1 MKLNTFALASAIA
14 FASLSTANACET
26 VMGGCTKEQTHDTS
40 SHMKSQIVNQ
50 VTHPVAAAPT
60 QASSANKAKGSAKQG
75 NGSGNLI
82 QAINKTV
89 LK

>member
-1 MKLNTFALASAIA
+1 MKLNTFTLVFAIT

-26 VMGGCTKEQTHDTS
+26 VMGGCAKVETHDTS

-50 VTHPVAAAPT
+50 VTHPVAVPA
-60 QASSANKAKGSAKQG
+60 QANSANKTKSNSKQAK
-75 NGSGNLI
+75 GSGNLI

>member
-1 MKLNTFALASAIA
+1 MKLNTFTLIIAITLAA
-14 FASLSTANACET
+14 LSTANACEKT
-26 VMGGCTKEQTHDTS
+26 VMGGCVVVETHDTS

-50 VTHPVAAAPT
+50 VTHSTAVPA
-60 QASSANKAKGSAKQG
+60 QANSATKTNSSPKQARGSA
-75 NGSGNLI
+75 SLI

>member
-1 MKLNTFALASAIA
+1 MKFNTLALVSAL
-14 FASLSTANACET
+14 FVASLSTANACET

-50 VTHPVAAAPT
+50 VTHPAPAPV
-60 QASSANKAKGSAKQG
+60 QASNANKTKTNAKQG

>member
-1 MKLNTFALASAIA
+1 MKLNTFVLVSTIA

-50 VTHPVAAAPT
+50 VTHPEATPT
-60 QASSANKAKGSAKQG
+60 QASGASKTKSNAKQG

>member
-1 MKLNTFALASAIA
+1 MKLNTFALV
-14 FASLSTANACET
+14 FAVTFATLSTANACET
-26 VMGGCTKEQTHDTS
+26 VMGGCPKVETHDTS

-50 VTHPVAAAPT
+50 VTHPVAAPA
-60 QASSANKAKGSAKQG
+60 QANASKTKSNAKQAK
-75 NGSGNLI
+75 GSGNLI

>member
-1 MKLNTFALASAIA
+1 MKLNTLALISAITV
-14 FASLSTANACET
+14 ASFSAANACET
-26 VMGGCTKEQTHDTS
+26 VMGGCTKEQSHDTS

-50 VTHPVAAAPT
+50 VTHPVAAPV
-60 QASSANKAKGSAKQG
+60 QANNSNKAKNNTKQA
-75 NGSGNLI
+75 NGSGNLV